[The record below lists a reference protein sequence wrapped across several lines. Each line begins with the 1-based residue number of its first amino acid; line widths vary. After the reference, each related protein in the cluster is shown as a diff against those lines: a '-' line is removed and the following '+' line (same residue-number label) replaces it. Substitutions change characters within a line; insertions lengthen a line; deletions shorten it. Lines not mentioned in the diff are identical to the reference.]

1 MKISFILLAL
11 LLQFCNPF
19 EKNKK
24 DDKKPLIFAALA
36 VVTAASS
43 SNTASRSTDTITSKY
58 NSYAPTFTATGNGIY
73 EIVPS
78 VTAAYA
84 AGSLKQGFIDDG
96 VKMANFAR
104 YLAFLPD
111 DLVSDSALNSN
122 GQYGAVLLSASSF
135 SHTPSKPADMDT
147 TFYNEGYSA
156 TSSSNIAAGF
166 STLHS
171 SIQSGYMR
179 DSDTGNMSLVGHRRW
194 ILNPQ
199 LKKVGFGFAGSSY
212 SLMKVFDKSRTE
224 TFDYSYTAWPA
235 EGFFPTEFFSSTDP
249 WSLTLNPKKY
259 KTPTSSSAKVTL
271 TRSSDGKSW
280 TLSSADSTASSTSE
294 YFTVN
299 TGGYGV
305 SNCII
310 FRPKTTD
317 ITSLEN
323 DSYTVNVS
331 GIQDISGNS
340 TTVSYTVKFFKMG
353 IK

>member
-1 MKISFILLAL
+1 MKISFILLTL

-19 EKNKK
+19 EKPKK
-24 DDKKPLIFAALA
+24 DDKKPLILAAL
-36 VVTAASS
+36 VVAAASS
-43 SNTASRSTDTITSKY
+43 SNTAARSTDTITNKY
-58 NSYAPTFTATGNGIY
+58 NSYAPTFTATGNSIY
-73 EIVPS
+73 DSVPS
-78 VTAAYA
+78 VTATYT
-84 AGSLKQGFIDDG
+84 AGSVKQGFIDDG

-111 DLVSDSALNSN
+111 DLVSDSALNTN
-122 GQYGAVLLSASSF
+122 GQYGAVLLAASSF

-171 SIQSGYMR
+171 SVQSGYMR

-224 TFDYSYTAWPA
+224 TFDYTYTAWPA
-235 EGFFPTEFFSSTDP
+235 EGYFPTEFFASTDP

-259 KTPTSSSAKVTL
+259 KTPAKATAKVTL

-280 TLSSADSTASSTSE
+280 TLDTNDGTATSTGE
-294 YFTVN
+294 YFNVN
-299 TGGYGV
+299 TSGYGV

-317 ITSLEN
+317 ITTLEN
-323 DSYTVNVS
+323 DSYTVSVS

-340 TTVSYTVKFFKMG
+340 TTISYAVKFFKMG